1 MSSILSADDELILSI
16 IKIAGR
22 AFRSITSSDDLYEFV
37 RRSDTVSLNFSNVK
51 TRFIPSKFER
61 LIESA
66 KNCTTLKVNLPKKKS
81 YAQGYAEELERFPNT
96 QILEIRYNPKD
107 KMTEE
112 EAFEEQFD
120 NMLNVE
126 DDDRRDLLSCV
137 YHLPN
142 LHTLEIHSGNYN
154 FSNMIDLLGC
164 EQLRTLTVR
173 CPITSFV
180 NILRIP
186 HLDTLY
192 LNLRTFENPVPFNA
206 RIESDKESYSRLLK
220 NAQIENIVFED
231 ILDVSEIA
239 NIGNITKLNR
249 VSIIETYNEEYF
261 QREIDAIRMKGKLV
275 ESNNDEIEYDTEYNE
290 ETGEND
296 YITDD
301 YDKPYEPYVYVENVR
316 NEENMED
323 EDGNEEDMEDEE
335 YEIGGRRGR
344 NYNDNPIRKERRF

>member
-1 MSSILSADDELILSI
+1 MSSILSDDDELILSI
-16 IKIAGR
+16 IKTAGR
-22 AFRSITSSDDLYEFV
+22 AFKSIVSSDGLYEFV
-37 RRSDTVSLNFSNVK
+37 RGRDTLLLNFSNVK
-51 TRFIPSKFER
+51 TRFILSKFKR

-66 KNCTTLKVNLPKKKS
+66 TNCTALKVNLPKKKR
-81 YAQGYAEELERFPNT
+81 YAQEYAEILEYFPNT
-96 QILEIRYNPKD
+96 RILEIRYNPKD

-112 EAFEEQFD
+112 EALEEQFD

-126 DDDRRDLLSCV
+126 DGDIRDLLSCV
-137 YHLPN
+137 YNLPN

-154 FSNMIDLLGC
+154 FSNLLDLLGC
-164 EQLRTLTVR
+164 NQLRTLTVR

-192 LNLRTFENPVPFNA
+192 LNLGTFENPVPFNA
-206 RIESDKESYSRLLK
+206 RIESDKEIYSQLLK

-231 ILDVSEIA
+231 ITDVSEIA

-249 VSIIETYNEEYF
+249 VGIIEKYNEEYF

-275 ESNNDEIEYDTEYNE
+275 ESNNDEIEYDTEFNE
-290 ETGEND
+290 ETGENEYD
-296 YITDD
+296 DTDGEED
-301 YDKPYEPYVYVENVR
+301 EKPYDYVMGMEDG

-323 EDGNEEDMEDEE
+323 EE
-335 YEIGGRRGR
+335 YKIGGRRGR
-344 NYNDNPIRKERRF
+344 NYNDNPNRKERRF